1 MFRNLLIACLTA
13 GSLAVTAVA
22 QDAKKDEKEETVRSK
37 LSAGQKCC
45 CDAVTVNFT
54 KELGVPLEYLGTLGQ
69 RIYLAR
75 TKPDPVELAMAA
87 QSLAVAEK
95 VSGKKAPVTSDMV
108 LKEALDLAKM
118 RGVSSELTA
127 LALIVP
133 DEATRKDLDQPIALA
148 KKREED
154 EKARVKSGEESR
166 DIHGTLEVTN
176 HTRECLRIYVD
187 GCYVGT
193 VHVGRR
199 AQFQVCAHGYTNHLD
214 AYCEGG
220 CLIRHAHVVG
230 HRRFVRWHIDP

>member
-13 GSLAVTAVA
+13 GSLTAAAVA
-22 QDAKKDEKEETVRSK
+22 QDVKKDAKEEIVRSK

-45 CDAVTVNFT
+45 CDAATINFI

-69 RIYLAR
+69 RIYQAR
-75 TKPDPVELAMAA
+75 TKPDPVDLAMAA
-87 QSLAVAEK
+87 QGLAVAEK
-95 VSGKKAPVTSDMV
+95 VSGKKASVTADAV

-118 RGVSSELTA
+118 RGVSSELAA

-133 DEATRKDLDQPIALA
+133 DEATRRDLDKPIALA

-176 HTRECLRIYVD
+176 HTSECLRIYVD
-187 GCYVGT
+187 GRYVGT
-193 VHVGRR
+193 VHNGRR
-199 AQFQVCAHGYTNHLD
+199 AQFHVHAPAETNHLD

-220 CLIRHAHVVG
+220 HLVRRGHVMG
-230 HRRFVRWHIDP
+230 HRHFVRWHIDP